1 MSDEFQFDR
10 CVIVDGRAYGDAKFY
25 GEWLLAAANA
35 QSLWEQALEDQ
46 EFAKQVERL
55 CVICLHDFGIS
66 ANWLLMKL
74 HEDITRF
81 VFPVDRDEEGEA
93 FAMMV
98 GMGFFARKHH
108 LYEMT
113 LPSSLTAEKVRAAA
127 LEFAKT
133 EDTDHVLHVEHLVTT
148 MPYAEAIALHN
159 RLRAGERIGPK
170 HGNALVGALR
180 KTYGPDFANGC
191 ADDDK
196 LRDVLM
202 KLDERSLNLLGRAY
216 ERGDLEQ
223 ICRRPFL
230 TVIPCGERPE
240 R

>member
-1 MSDEFQFDR
+1 MSDEFQFDH

-46 EFAKQVERL
+46 EFAEQVERL
-55 CVICLHDFGIS
+55 FAVCLHDFGIS

-81 VFPVDRDEEGEA
+81 VFPVDGDEESEA
-93 FAMMV
+93 FVMMA
-98 GMGFFARKHH
+98 GMGFFARRDHF
-108 LYEMT
+108 YEMT
-113 LPSSLTAEKVRAAA
+113 LPSSLTVEKVRAAA
-127 LEFAKT
+127 LELAKT
-133 EDTDHVLHVEHLVTT
+133 EDREHFLHVEHLVTT
-148 MPYAEAIALHN
+148 MPYGEAMALHN

-170 HGNALVGALR
+170 HGNTLIGTLR

-191 ADDDK
+191 TDDDK
-196 LRDVLM
+196 LSEVLM

-230 TVIPCGERPE
+230 TVVPPDERPE